1 MFVLSNTTDMK
12 KLTKSEEEVMQIIW
26 ELEKCTVSQVLDY
39 MEKEMQLKR
48 PPHSSISSIVRI
60 VEEKGFLDHKAYGR
74 TYEYFPIV
82 SKSDYGKRTLKSF
95 VKNYF
100 DGSMERLVSFM
111 VKENDLSVE
120 DLGEMLER
128 LNEEPNNSKKKS

>member
-12 KLTKSEEEVMQIIW
+12 KLTKSEEEIMQIIW
-26 ELEKCTVSQVLDY
+26 ELEKCTVSQILDY
-39 MEKEMQLKR
+39 MEKEMELKR

-111 VKENDLSVE
+111 VKENDLSVK

-128 LNEEPNNSKKKS
+128 LNKEPDSEQKK

>member
-1 MFVLSNTTDMK
+1 
-12 KLTKSEEEVMQIIW
+12 MQIIW
-26 ELEKCTVSQVLDY
+26 QLEKCTVSQVLDY
-39 MEKEMQLKR
+39 MEKEMNLKR

-128 LNEEPNNSKKKS
+128 LNEDPNSEQKKLS

>member
-1 MFVLSNTTDMK
+1 MFALSNTSDMK
-12 KLTKSEEEVMQIIW
+12 KLTKAEEEIMQIIW
-26 ELEKCTVSQVLDY
+26 QLEKCTVSQILDY
-39 MEKEMQLKR
+39 MVEEMGLKR

-120 DLGEMLER
+120 ELGEMLEK
-128 LNEEPNNSKKKS
+128 LNEEGK

>member
-1 MFVLSNTTDMK
+1 MFVLSKNTTDMK
-12 KLTKSEEEVMQIIW
+12 KLTKSEEEIMQIIW
-26 ELEKCTVSQVLDY
+26 ELEKCTVSQILDY
-39 MEKEMQLKR
+39 MEKEMELKR

-111 VKENDLSVE
+111 VKENDLSVK

-128 LNEEPNNSKKKS
+128 LNKEPDSEQKK

>member
-1 MFVLSNTTDMK
+1 MFVSSNTTDMK
-12 KLTKSEEEVMQIIW
+12 KLTKSEEEIMQIIW
-26 ELEKCTVSQVLDY
+26 ELEKCTVSQILDY
-39 MEKEMQLKR
+39 IEKEMQLKR

-74 TYEYFPIV
+74 TYEYFPTV
-82 SKSDYGKRTLKSF
+82 SKSEYGKRTLKSF

-128 LNEEPNNSKKKS
+128 LNDEESKQKK